1 MAREYL
7 VVYRSLVEFDRHS
20 PTQDEKLVAAGG
32 GVQKTTKRDKARA
45 PAPAQRLRRIPDIV
59 AGEPHP

>member
-7 VVYRSLVEFDRHS
+7 VDYRSLVEFDRHS
-20 PTQDEKLVAAGG
+20 PAQDEKLVAAGG
-32 GVQKTTKRDKARA
+32 GAETTKRDKARA